1 MTLRTWYVAAA
12 VVASATVAHAQEPG
26 TVPAPAGATV
36 PQSSLHAIDA
46 RRTYEGPPLSL
57 QAALS
62 EALERNPELAALRKQ
77 YEVARQRPAQHLS
90 LAPPRFEA
98 QIWQW
103 PLNTLNPADT
113 NMYMFMVN
121 QDLPGRGKRQ
131 LRAAV
136 AEKDVQ
142 LAETEIAMR
151 ARDVLEAVKKGYA
164 ELFVT
169 RKAIDVHLAS
179 ANLLRQFADVS
190 GIKYETGRISQQDV
204 LKAVVE
210 LSRLH
215 QSLITLDEQA
225 QLGLATLNT
234 LLARDPGAPI
244 GPLGDPRPGVAMPA
258 VEELQ
263 RLALA
268 QQPELQAAR
277 LSVERAT
284 ADLAVVSREYKP
296 DFFVSGGYM
305 LMPRDRDA
313 WTGTIGITWPTAPWA
328 RGKLD
333 AQRAESTAAIEAA
346 RAQQRAAETRV
357 RLAVQ
362 QAYVRVHAAQQRA
375 RLLQTTL
382 IPQSEQT
389 LEVSRVAYQAD
400 RVDFLALIE
409 NQRTL
414 LDARLDYDRAMSEL
428 EQAVADLERAVG
440 TDLTATA
447 GAPEPATAVGIERT
461 RR

>member
-1 MTLRTWYVAAA
+1 MHTFWLAGVMAM
-12 VVASATVAHAQEPG
+12 SATAAYAQEPAAG
-26 TVPAPAGATV
+26 DAAPMTTIV
-36 PQSSLHAIDA
+36 RQSSLHAIDA

-57 QAALS
+57 QAALT
-62 EALERNPELAALRKQ
+62 EALERNPELAVLRKQ
-77 YEVARQRPAQHLS
+77 YDVARQRPAQHLF

-151 ARDVLEAVKKGYA
+151 ARDVLEAVKKAYA

-179 ANLLRQFADVS
+179 AELLRQFADVS
-190 GIKYETGRISQQDV
+190 AVKYETGRISQADV

-215 QSLITLDEQA
+215 QSLVTLDEQA
-225 QLGLATLNT
+225 QLTEATLNT
-234 LLARDPGAPI
+234 LLARDPGSPI
-244 GPLGDPRPGVAMPA
+244 GPLGNPRPVTLPA
-258 VEELQ
+258 IDELQ

-268 QQPELQAAR
+268 QQPELQVAR
-277 LSVERAT
+277 LGVERAT
-284 ADLAVVSREYKP
+284 AELAVVNREYKP

-313 WTGTIGITWPTAPWA
+313 WTGTFGITWPTAPWS

-375 RLLQTTL
+375 RLLETTL

-389 LEVSRVAYQAD
+389 LEVSRVAYQTD
-400 RVDFLALIE
+400 RVDFLAVIE

-414 LDARLDYDRAMSEL
+414 LDARLDYERALSEV
-428 EQAVADLERAVG
+428 EQAMATLERAVG
-440 TDLTATA
+440 TELAAPPAVPPQAPSA
-447 GAPEPATAVGIERT
+447 GR
-461 RR
+461 